1 MKQIKRYN
9 KNIIITGEIVTIKD
23 YTNDDVVSGYTRKI
37 NVKKK
42 RKKIVD
48 WRITKY
54 RCVDLDIALKIPYI
68 LNKNYKVSSSID
80 IETFNKITLRAQ
92 QNIFDIINAN
102 INEWRTYNVETGEY
116 DGEKAYTKFLTL
128 TFKENITDMKKANR
142 EFTKFNM
149 RLSYKLYKV
158 RKNVLKYLCVPEFQK
173 RGAIHYHVI
182 YFNLPFVNWE
192 ALMEVWNVNN
202 TGGVYIEC
210 IKDKDK
216 NGNSI
221 ESVAKYIA
229 KYVSKNNSVGED
241 NYTIWRE
248 RGLLNQKRYFT
259 SRGLLKKKEVKIK
272 VDTPIM
278 ADVYQ
283 GIAKHCYYLKEYE
296 TEYRGNIVITKYKMD
311 KRYSQ
316 EMINWLI
323 MNDTSYFGIKE
334 NMDIN
339 EYYKQ
344 ANKKALAIMRYRELL
359 EAEFIKPTKIEKEIQ
374 E

>member
-9 KNIIITGEIVTIKD
+9 KNIIVTGEIVTIKD
-23 YTNDDVVSGYTRKI
+23 YTNDDVISGYTRKMTA
-37 NVKKK
+37 NKK
-42 RKKIVD
+42 RKKLVD
-48 WRITKY
+48 WRIIKY
-54 RCVDLDIALKIPYI
+54 RCVDIDISLKIPYI
-68 LNKNYKVSSSID
+68 LKKKYKVTPFID
-80 IETFNKITLRAQ
+80 IETFNKSSLRAQ

-102 INEWRTYNVETGEY
+102 INQWRTYNVETGLY
-116 DGEKAYTKFLTL
+116 NGEKVYTKFLTL
-128 TFKENITDMKKANR
+128 TFKENITDMKKANK
-142 EFTKFNM
+142 EFTEFNK

-158 RKNVLKYLCVPEFQK
+158 KKNVLKYLCVPEFQK

-182 YFNLPFVNWE
+182 YFNLPYVDWKE
-192 ALMEVWNVNN
+192 IMEVWNVNN

-241 NYTIWRE
+241 NYIIWRE

-259 SRGLLKKKEVKIK
+259 SRGLHKKKEVKVKI
-272 VDTPIM
+272 DDYIM
-278 ADVYQ
+278 NDVYD
-283 GIAKHCYYLKEYE
+283 GIEKHCYYIKEYE
-296 TEYRGNIVITKYKMD
+296 TEHRGNILITKYKMD

-316 EMINWLI
+316 EMINWLT
-323 MNDTSYFGIKE
+323 MNDTSYNGIKY

-339 EYYKQ
+339 EYYRE

-359 EAEFIKPTKIEKEIQ
+359 EAEYIKPTKIDKEI
-374 E
+374 